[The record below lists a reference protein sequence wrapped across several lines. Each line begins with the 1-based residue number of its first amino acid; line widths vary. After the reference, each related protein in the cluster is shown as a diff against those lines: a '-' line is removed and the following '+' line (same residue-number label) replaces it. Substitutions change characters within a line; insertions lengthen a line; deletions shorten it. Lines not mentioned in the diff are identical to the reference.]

1 MHNSVGILKTR
12 YMYIHTL
19 YSVCVYTD
27 IDMQICKSLGQTCP
41 GLNKGTERDEL
52 RNNENGS
59 EATMV
64 EDLE

>member
-1 MHNSVGILKTR
+1 
-12 YMYIHTL
+12 MYIHTL